1 MLNPSS
7 GSCQGRRVYRRLAA
21 PAFAAAGIKA
31 AVRETRH
38 PGPAGESVA
47 GLTLEQLRGID
58 GACVG
63 AALLGQLCACLFEM
77 LMLQAEAALAK

>member
-7 GSCQGRRVYRRLAA
+7 GACQGRRVYRSLAA
-21 PAFAAAGIKA
+21 PVFAAAGIEA

-38 PGPAGESVA
+38 PGHSGELVA

-63 AALLGQLCACLFEM
+63 AAQPIVWLPA
-77 LMLQAEAALAK
+77 